1 MVFTKM
7 AMKLEA
13 TKELVEMIERS
24 AREWRSIKFSLDK
37 ELHHYDIYCKR
48 EFGLSVD
55 FSALE
60 NAVIIHGATI
70 VDEDKYVN
78 FLLRYGDMPNE

>member
-1 MVFTKM
+1 M

-24 AREWRSIKFSLDK
+24 AREWRSLKHQLDK
-37 ELHHYDIYCKR
+37 RLHHYDVYCKE
-48 EFGLSVD
+48 EFGIEVE
-55 FSALE
+55 FSALD
-60 NAVIIHGATI
+60 NAVIIHGAR
-70 VDEDKYVN
+70 VMNEEKYVN

>member
-1 MVFTKM
+1 M

-24 AREWRSIKFSLDK
+24 AREWRNLKPQL
-37 ELHHYDIYCKR
+37 ETRLHYYDVYCEE
-48 EFGLSVD
+48 EFGIKVD
-55 FSALE
+55 FSALD
-60 NAVIIHGATI
+60 NAVIIHGAK
-70 VDEDKYVN
+70 VVNEDKYVN